1 MKTTFNSTMVRLTP
15 DKYKNNIV
23 DIQQINKLFLL
34 KKLSMF
40 HNVFIPL
47 YRQYNN
53 RLIINIL
60 KIILN
65 IFKNNF

>member
-1 MKTTFNSTMVRLTP
+1 MVRLTP

-60 KIILN
+60 KITLN